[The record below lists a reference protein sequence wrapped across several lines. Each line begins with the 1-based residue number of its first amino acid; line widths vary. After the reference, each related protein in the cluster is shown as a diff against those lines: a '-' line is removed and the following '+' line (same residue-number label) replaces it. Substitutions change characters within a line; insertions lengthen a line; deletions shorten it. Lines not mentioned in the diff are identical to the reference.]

1 MNEHWR
7 EGNERQDPEQQTIM
21 KIILIG
27 IQGAGKSTQGNILSE
42 KLGIPYL
49 STGHI
54 FRNLAREHT
63 RLGKQI
69 KLIMNAGLLIS
80 DKKTLN
86 IVSDYLKRSEY
97 KKGYIMDGFPRTLN
111 QAEQFKNGID
121 KAVYLKIS
129 DKEAL
134 WRISGRE
141 EERED
146 ETLLAIRKRI
156 DLFHKFTEPVIEYY
170 RKKGQLVEIDGEKP
184 IEQINQEILDNLK

>member
-1 MNEHWR
+1 
-7 EGNERQDPEQQTIM
+7 M

-27 IQGAGKSTQGNILSE
+27 IQGSGKSTQGNILSE
-42 KLGIPYL
+42 EFGVPYL

-54 FRNLAREHT
+54 FRNIAKEHT
-63 RLGKQI
+63 PLGRQI
-69 KLIMNAGLLIS
+69 KLVMNAGLLIS
-80 DKKTLN
+80 DKKTIK
-86 IVSDYLKRSEY
+86 IVSDYLSRPEY
-97 KKGYIMDGFPRTLN
+97 EKGYIMDGFPRTLN
-111 QAEQFKNGID
+111 QAEEFSNGID
-121 KAVYLKIS
+121 YVIYLKIS

-170 RKKGQLVEIDGEKP
+170 RQKGVLVELDGEKP
-184 IEQINQEILDNLK
+184 IEEISRDILQAVSK